1 MVGNVRI
8 GLRFIASMIGSVVL
22 FVHLVE
28 MILVFR
34 VKTIKENCWN
44 WLNNGD
50 IMKCKNCGEEVV
62 SKYVEFSAFLFFIV
76 GVFCCG
82 IIIYDIIWW

>member
-1 MVGNVRI
+1 MFN
-8 GLRFIASMIGSVVL
+8 SVEL
-22 FVHLVE
+22 
-28 MILVFR
+28 
-34 VKTIKENCWN
+34 
-44 WLNNGD
+44 GD

-82 IIIYDIIWW
+82 IIIYDIIW